1 VPERRTLRIVAAL
14 LLVLV
19 AIDLAAVHTCALDMT
34 RASGRPHASTSISAL
49 DGPGSAPHQDSPLHP
64 DHCFCHGLSVGVDF
78 AALTEP
84 CHQAGDVP
92 DMPAGHLRT
101 APSTLYHPPQ
111 LPA

>member
-1 VPERRTLRIVAAL
+1 MPERRTLRVVTAL

-19 AIDLAAVHTCALDMT
+19 AIDLAAIHTCALGMNS
-34 RASGRPHASTSISAL
+34 ASGRPRTSITAL
-49 DGPGSAPHQDSPLHP
+49 DGPVTAPHQDSPLHP
-64 DHCFCHGLSVGVDF
+64 DHCFCHGLSVGADF

-92 DMPAGHLRT
+92 DMPSGHLRT

>member
-1 VPERRTLRIVAAL
+1 MPERRTLRVVTAL

-19 AIDLAAVHTCALDMT
+19 AIDLAAIHTCALGINS
-34 RASGRPHASTSISAL
+34 ASGRPLTSIAAL

-64 DHCFCHGLSVGVDF
+64 DHCFCHGLSVGADF

-92 DMPAGHLRT
+92 DTPAGHLRT